1 MNAIEPSRDQIAL
14 LNTITPVSRETIQ
27 RFVTFNKLLRSW
39 QSKTNL
45 VSNSTLDAFWE
56 RHVADSLQ
64 VFALATSSLNW
75 IDLGSGGGFPGLI
88 IAMLVDQTYPDK
100 SGHVAL
106 VESIGKKCAFLRRV
120 SIETGTPV
128 TIHQARIESVSEQIS
143 QADVITA
150 RALAPI
156 SKLLDLVGDQL
167 IPGKRALFHKGREY
181 RQELEDCRGKWRFD
195 LVVHPSRID
204 GDSVILEISSAERES
219 G

>member
-1 MNAIEPSRDQIAL
+1 MISIEPERDQIEL
-14 LNTITPVSRETIQ
+14 LNTIYPVSRETID
-27 RFVTFNKLLRSW
+27 RFITFNELLRNW

-45 VSNSTLDAFWE
+45 VSNNTLDAFWE

-64 VFALATSSLNW
+64 VFALAPSTRNW

-88 IAMLVDQTYPDK
+88 IAMMVNQIFPNE

-120 SIETGTPV
+120 AIETGTPV
-128 TIHQARIESVSEQIS
+128 TILRQRIESVSEQIS
-143 QADVITA
+143 KAEVITA
-150 RALAPI
+150 RALAPV
-156 SKLLDLVGDQL
+156 SKLLDFVGPQL
-167 IPGKRALFHKGREY
+167 ISGKRALFHKGREY

-204 GDSVILEISSAERES
+204 EDSVILEISSAERES